1 MNPWIE
7 KYRPTKL
14 YDIVLDDHYKIMF
27 DTMVETLFIPHM
39 LLYGPPGTGK
49 TTTINCLLNK
59 IKEKYNMKHNV
70 IHLNASDDRG
80 VDIIRNTIY
89 NFAQSDGFFTN
100 SKLKFVILDEVDS
113 MTKPAQQSLL
123 LLLNNKQVRFFL
135 ICNYI
140 SKLIPALRH
149 KCLTVHFYNIPNYKE
164 YLNDIIVK
172 ENISITKDKLND
184 IVYNHYPDIRCMVN
198 SLQCYKYIQCDFIKE
213 KHIESL
219 CKNYSFIKLKK
230 FTQCFSYKEFNIK
243 LFMYIL
249 LNYKIDS
256 VLMSHM
262 KQILFN
268 NDIHFLNKVF
278 FPHLFNIQN

>member
-14 YDIVLDDHYKIMF
+14 YDIVLDEHYKIMF

-100 SKLKFVILDEVDS
+100 SKLKFVVLDEVDS
-113 MTKPAQQSLL
+113 MTKQAQQSLL
-123 LLLNNKQVRFFL
+123 LLLNNKHVRFFL

-149 KCLTVHFYNIPNYKE
+149 KCLTIHFYNIPNYKE
-164 YLNDIIVK
+164 YLKDIIQK
-172 ENISITKDKLND
+172 ENIDITTDKLND
-184 IVYNHYPDIRCMVN
+184 IIYNYYPDIRCMVN
-198 SLQCYKYIQCDFIKE
+198 ALQSYKYIQCDFIKE
-213 KHIESL
+213 KHIVSL
-219 CKNYSFIKLKK
+219 CKHYSFVKLKT
-230 FTQCFSYKEFNIK
+230 FTKSFSYKEFNIK

-249 LNYKIDS
+249 LNCKLDN
-256 VLMSHM
+256 VLLTYM
-262 KQILFN
+262 KQILVN

-278 FPHLFNIQN
+278 FPHLFKIDL